1 MSFRVLTA
9 EQLMAESL
17 ACDQWFLVEVVG
29 EHCAPCRA
37 VEQLL
42 AILAPTLDPRCLIVQ
57 LRAEESPDWVA
68 ELQIRTV
75 PLLLIC
81 HRGKVVAR
89 EQNNLSIAGIRHFFK
104 SHLPFPVNPAHQVGS
119 LLNEGKLDQLRS
131 VLGLLTDEESRTPE
145 VQRARSWLSMR
156 DLELASPESDI
167 RDSFFEQ
174 ADSGDWEAVLRSLE
188 VAASTDALREL
199 AIALVDLIP
208 DRKLVAEWRRQ
219 VL

>member
-17 ACDQWFLVEVVG
+17 SCDQWFLVEVVG

-42 AILAPTLDPRCLIVQ
+42 TLLAPTMDPRCSIVQ
-57 LRAEESPDWVA
+57 LRAEESPDWVD
-68 ELQIRTV
+68 EHQVRTV
-75 PLLLIC
+75 PLLLIY
-81 HRGKVVAR
+81 HRGEIAAR
-89 EQNNLSIAGIRHFFK
+89 EQNNLSMAGIRHFLK
-104 SHLPFPVNPAHQVGS
+104 NHLPFPVNPAHQVGS
-119 LLNEGKLDQLRS
+119 LLSEGKLDQLRS

-156 DLELASPESDI
+156 AIELETPESDV

-174 ADSGDWEAVLRSLE
+174 ADSGDWEAVLRTLE
-188 VAASTDALREL
+188 VAASTDNLREL
-199 AIALVDLIP
+199 AVALADLIP
-208 DRKLVAEWRRQ
+208 DRKLVAGWRRKA
-219 VL
+219 L

>member
-9 EQLMAESL
+9 EQLTAESL

-42 AILAPTLDPRCLIVQ
+42 ALLAPTLDPRCPIVQ
-57 LRAEESPDWVA
+57 LRAEESPEWVA

-75 PLLLIC
+75 PLLLIY
-81 HRGKVVAR
+81 HRGEVAAR
-89 EQNNLSIAGIRHFFK
+89 EQNNLSMVGIRHFLNK
-104 SHLPFPVNPAHQVGS
+104 HLPFAVDPAHQVGS
-119 LLNEGKLDQLRS
+119 LLSEGKLDQLRS

-156 DLELASPESDI
+156 DLKLPPPESDV

-174 ADSGDWEAVLRSLE
+174 ADSGDWRAVLRSLE
-188 VAASTDALREL
+188 ISASTDHLREL
-199 AIALVDLIP
+199 AIALADLIP
-208 DRKLVAEWRRQ
+208 DRKLVAEWRRK